1 MYYPGD
7 GKMMGLKMLILKYQ
21 YLETTVS
28 MSKKGKELLDSCQ
41 QMDHTGLENG
51 YLDSNLM
58 DQGPAA
64 LLQILWTV

>member
-1 MYYPGD
+1 VYYPGD
-7 GKMMGLKMLILKYQ
+7 GKMMGLKMLILKHQ
-21 YLETTVS
+21 DLGTTVS
-28 MSKKGKELLDSCQ
+28 KKGEELLDSCQ

-64 LLQILWTV
+64 LFQILWTV

>member
-1 MYYPGD
+1 
-7 GKMMGLKMLILKYQ
+7 MMGLKMLILKHQ
-21 YLETTVS
+21 DLGTTV
-28 MSKKGKELLDSCQ
+28 SKKGKELLDSCQ